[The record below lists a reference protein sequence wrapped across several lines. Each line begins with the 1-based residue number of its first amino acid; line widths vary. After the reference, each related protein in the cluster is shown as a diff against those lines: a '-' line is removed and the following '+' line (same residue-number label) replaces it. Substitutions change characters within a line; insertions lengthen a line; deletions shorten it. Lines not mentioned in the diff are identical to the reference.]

1 MNILRGRYLPSKSS
15 RSSLDDASKIL
26 NTGSNPGTNPAGDSK
41 DKLNNGSFNK
51 LDSGTGNKLG
61 RESEGNSKKSR
72 NMLDGFSIFFN
83 NKI

>member
-15 RSSLDDASKIL
+15 RSSLHDASRIL
-26 NTGSNPGTNPAGDSK
+26 NTSSNPGTNLAGDSK
-41 DKLNNGSFNK
+41 DELNNDSFNK

-72 NMLDGFSIFFN
+72 NMLHGFSIFV
-83 NKI
+83 NKII